1 MMELDEHLF
10 YTGKMKV
17 HFMPTKTYKTNT
29 FILQARAPLKA
40 GDASKRA
47 LLAEVLQ
54 GGTVS
59 HPDRIS
65 FRSALEELYGTATA
79 VDVYKKGEHHII
91 SLRLDVPNEKFLK
104 DAPPLT
110 ESAISLFSEMI
121 FAPKRESNDDLNKA
135 IVDEEKRALKQ
146 KIASIY
152 DDKMRYANKRL
163 IEEMCGQEDF
173 STHVYGSA
181 EAVEEVDVQSLT
193 AYYEQWLEHDQL
205 DLYVSG
211 DMSFEDVKGL
221 CGLFFN
227 SERIQGERVPVV
239 ASQQPL
245 PNTVREITEEQEIQQ
260 GKLHI
265 GFRTGVTYGDEDYFA
280 LLMMNGLFG
289 GFSHSKLFINVREKE
304 SLAYYAASQ
313 LENIK
318 GLMIVMAGIQSDM
331 VDKTKDIIFQQLES
345 IRNGEISAEEMAQT
359 RSVLKNRW
367 LETLDSQRGR
377 IELAYNNEFTSTPK
391 PLDTWFTH
399 LDAVTEADITRV
411 ANQIKLDTVY
421 FLKGKVEE

>member
-1 MMELDEHLF
+1 MMELDEQLF
-10 YTGKMKV
+10 YTEKMKV

-40 GDASKRA
+40 TDASKRA

-54 GGTVS
+54 DGTVS
-59 HPDRIS
+59 KPDRIA

-91 SLRLDVPNEKFLK
+91 SFRLDVPNEKFLK

-110 ESAISLFSEMI
+110 ESAVSLFSEMI
-121 FAPKRESNDDLNKA
+121 FAPKREANDDLNHA
-135 IVDEEKRALKQ
+135 AVDEEKRALKQ

-163 IEEMCGQEDF
+163 IEEMCATEDF
-173 STHVYGSA
+173 STHVYGSL
-181 EAVEEVDVQSLT
+181 ESVEETDVSSLT
-193 AYYEQWLEHDQL
+193 AYYDQWLENDQL

-211 DMSFEDVKGL
+211 DMTFDEVKGL
-221 CGLFFN
+221 CDLFFN
-227 SERIQGERVPVV
+227 SERIQGEQVPAIPKNSGV
-239 ASQQPL
+239 
-245 PNTVREITEEQEIQQ
+245 PNTVREITEEQDIQQ

-265 GFRTGVTYGDEDYFA
+265 GFRTGITYGDDDYFA
-280 LLMMNGLFG
+280 LLMMNGILG

-318 GLMIVMAGIQSDM
+318 GLMIVVAGIQSDM
-331 VDKTKDIIFQQLES
+331 VEKTKTIIFEQLES
-345 IRNGEISAEEMAQT
+345 IRAGEISEEEMAQT

-377 IELAYNNEFTSTPK
+377 IELAYNNEFTDSPK
-391 PLDTWFTH
+391 ALDTWFTE
-399 LDAVTEADITRV
+399 LDHVSKADIIRV
-411 ANQIKLDTVY
+411 AEKIKLDTVY